1 MLTDVPALTKLE
13 QLYQYFDDLVSRDA
27 DSDTL
32 FASSY
37 LRGFIALAASQF
49 GDEQQTLGAELV
61 EDVSEKLA
69 QARTELTPQDREIVQ
84 QFWQQLQTY
93 FG

>member
-69 QARTELTPQDREIVQ
+69 QARTELSPQDREIVQ
-84 QFWQQLQTY
+84 QFWQQLQTH

>member
-13 QLYQYFDDLVSRDA
+13 QLYQYFDDLVSSDA

-84 QFWQQLQTY
+84 QFWQQLQTH

>member
-84 QFWQQLQTY
+84 QFWQQLQTH